1 MVAFGV
7 PKTFDCSE
15 NTSEPHH
22 AEGEGDVAYCRWYL
36 PIIPSIMIA
45 LVSVGMVTEAFNQ
58 SEISVLVNLKGVS
71 KPADA
76 DSKLI

>member
-1 MVAFGV
+1 MAFGV
-7 PKTFDCSE
+7 PKILDCSG
-15 NTSEPHH
+15 NMSEPHH
-22 AEGEGDVAYCRWYL
+22 PKREGDVAYPCHWYL

-58 SEISVLVNLKGVS
+58 SEVSVLVNLKGVS